1 MLDEIITH
9 KRIEIAEAEAA
20 VPLPELRRLAAW
32 QPQARD
38 FAAALRHAG
47 TRPGH
52 TPALIAEVKRA
63 SPSRGELNADLDPAA
78 LAHDYAHAGAAAI
91 SVLTDR
97 KFFRGSLA
105 DLEAVRRAVLQPIL
119 QKDFIVNEYGIVQA
133 RAAGADAVLLIV
145 AALGDAELRDLL
157 AVTHGLAMN
166 AIIEVHNEAEL
177 ERALKLDARII
188 GVNNRN
194 LATFVVDTSTTARLR
209 PLVPPALIFV
219 AESGI
224 RTAADVQALRE
235 IGADAM
241 LVGEAL
247 VTSGDVMNKIRELL
261 YS

>member
-1 MLDEIITH
+1 MLDEIIAH
-9 KRIEIAEAEAA
+9 KRIEIAEAESA
-20 VPLPELRRLAAW
+20 VPLSELRRLAAW

-38 FAAALRHAG
+38 FVAALRHAG
-47 TRPGH
+47 ARAGR

-97 KFFRGSLA
+97 RFFRGSLA

-119 QKDFIVNEYGIVQA
+119 QKDFIVNEYSIVQA

-145 AALGDAELRDLL
+145 AALDDAELRDLL

-166 AIIEVHNEAEL
+166 AIVEVHNEAEL

-194 LATFVVDTSTTARLR
+194 LATFAVDTSTTMRLR
-209 PLVPPALIFV
+209 PQVPPALIFV

-224 RTAADVQALRE
+224 RTAEDVQALRE

-247 VTSGDVMNKIRELL
+247 VTSGDVMNKIKELL